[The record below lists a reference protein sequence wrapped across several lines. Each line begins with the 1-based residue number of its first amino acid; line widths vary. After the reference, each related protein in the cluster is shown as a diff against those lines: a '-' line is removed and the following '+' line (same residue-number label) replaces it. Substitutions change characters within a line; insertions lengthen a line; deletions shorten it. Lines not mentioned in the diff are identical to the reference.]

1 MELGV
6 SHELLN
12 NLWTRLYLRA
22 IIKLKYEQRK
32 PMRSFKTHSYAMLS
46 WKQPSW
52 TQDKEDGWPHKITHA
67 QLKMQYSIVMLP
79 YQRFSCKFR
88 GFLYF
93 LNHEDVDYAAK
104 MHKVIK
110 HCNAVLLIQPGN
122 CIYSAVL
129 NLYNNVQSS
138 IETLQNCAEQDEKW
152 TIPFTM

>member
-1 MELGV
+1 M
-6 SHELLN
+6 H
-12 NLWTRLYLRA
+12 NLKYNTF
-22 IIKLKYEQRK
+22 IKL
-32 PMRSFKTHSYAMLS
+32 H
-46 WKQPSW
+46 
-52 TQDKEDGWPHKITHA
+52 
-67 QLKMQYSIVMLP
+67 SIVMLP

-138 IETLQNCAEQDEKW
+138 IETLQNCAEQDEK
-152 TIPFTM
+152 